1 LPENRTF
8 RTLGI
13 VTSGGDS
20 PGCNPC
26 LRAVVRSAIN
36 QGWNAIGVLHGF
48 EGLSTGE
55 FIPLTSRSVS
65 GIISQ
70 GGTILGSSRWE
81 QFKSPISHRE
91 ALHHLNESGIDGLV
105 IIGGDGTM
113 RGALAMHEAGVA
125 TIGIPGTIEN
135 DVFGTDYALGVDT
148 ALNTAVEAMDRIK
161 DTASSQQQAF
171 LVEMMGERSGYL
183 ALMAGIAGGA
193 EMVCIPEVPYT
204 MEDVMREVAD
214 SYIRGKKHCIITVAE
229 GAQPHAADIASF
241 LHANQERTGFSVRLS
256 ILGHIQRG
264 GTPSAGDRY
273 LGTLFG
279 AEAVRLLAA
288 GQSGLMV
295 GVVDNQVVST
305 PLAAVTTSQVGIEP
319 QYLELAGILAR

>member
-1 LPENRTF
+1 LPDKTCI
-8 RTLGI
+8 RTLGV

-26 LRAVVRSAIN
+26 LRAVVRSALHL
-36 QGWNAIGVLHGF
+36 GWDVVGIQRGF
-48 EGLSTGE
+48 EGLSNGE
-55 FIPLTSRSVS
+55 FIPLNSRSVS

-81 QFKSPISHRE
+81 QFKTPTSHRE
-91 ALHHLNESGIDGLV
+91 ALRNLNEFGVDVLV

-113 RGALAMHEAGVA
+113 RGALAIHEAGIP

-135 DVFGTDYALGVDT
+135 DVFGTDLALGVDT
-148 ALNTAVEAMDRIK
+148 ALNTAIEALDRIK

-193 EMVCIPEVPYT
+193 EMVCIPEVPFT
-204 MEDVMREVAD
+204 MEDVVREVSD

-229 GAQPHAADIASF
+229 GAQPHATDIARY
-241 LHANQERTGFSVRLS
+241 LQDNRERTGFGVRMS

-264 GTPSAGDRY
+264 GSPSAGDRY

-295 GVVDNQVVST
+295 GMIDNQIVTT
-305 PLAAVTTSQVGIEP
+305 PLSEVTTSQVSIEP
-319 QYLELAGILAR
+319 QYLELANILAR

>member
-1 LPENRTF
+1 LKETKYIRK
-8 RTLGI
+8 LGV

-26 LRAVVRSAIN
+26 VRAVVRSALHL
-36 QGWNAIGVLHGF
+36 GWEVVGVLRGF
-48 EGLSTGE
+48 EGLSNGE
-55 FIPLTSRSVS
+55 FLSLSSRSVS

-81 QFKSPISHRE
+81 QFKSPVNHRE
-91 ALHHLNESGIDGLV
+91 ALRNLNEFGVDVLV
-105 IIGGDGTM
+105 VIGGDGTM
-113 RGALAMHEAGVA
+113 RGALALHEAGLA

-135 DVFGTDYALGVDT
+135 DVYGTDQALGVDT
-148 ALNTAVEAMDRIK
+148 ALNTAIEALDRIK

-193 EMVCIPEVPYT
+193 EMICIPEVAFT
-204 MEDVMREVAD
+204 MEDVACEVAD
-214 SYIRGKKHCIITVAE
+214 SYVRGKKHCIITVAE
-229 GAQPHAADIASF
+229 GAKPHAVEIAHY
-241 LHANQERTGFSVRLS
+241 LQDNQERTGFGVRLS

-264 GTPSAGDRY
+264 GSPSACDRY

-279 AEAVRLLAA
+279 AEAVRLLAD

-295 GVVDNQVVST
+295 GLIDNQLVST
-305 PLAAVTTSQVGIEP
+305 PLSQVTTDEVAIEP
-319 QYLELAGILAR
+319 QYLELANILAR